1 MPYETPLFLAYG
13 AYMTDWLYQIRIVV
27 TSALSKDLRSRGASA
42 TAKKIIEIA
51 KKYEMQAVCTYD
63 AFKAYCEEAERNGL
77 DGYSLYN
84 WTKATLADPDK
95 REKHQTSFAF
105 YRDNDQIYPKDVAET
120 LYQDLRAL
128 NSSEILDVKI
138 IDSNPENNPQPPQ

>member
-1 MPYETPLFLAYG
+1 
-13 AYMTDWLYQIRIVV
+13 MTDWLYQIRIVV
-27 TSALSKDLRSRGASA
+27 TSALSTDLRSLSTS
-42 TAKKIIEIA
+42 TAAQEVTEIA
-51 KKYEMQAVCTYD
+51 KKYDMRAVCTYD
-63 AFKAYCEEAERNGL
+63 AFKAYCEEAEGNGL
-77 DGYSLYN
+77 EGYSLYN

-95 REKHQTSFAF
+95 REKHQKSFAF

-138 IDSNPENNPQPPQ
+138 VDSNPENNPQPPQ

>member
-1 MPYETPLFLAYG
+1 
-13 AYMTDWLYQIRIVV
+13 MTDWLYQIRIVV

-84 WTKATLADPDK
+84 WTKDTLADPDK
-95 REKHQTSFAF
+95 REKHQKSFAF

-120 LYQDLRAL
+120 LYQDLSAQ

>member
-1 MPYETPLFLAYG
+1 
-13 AYMTDWLYQIRIVV
+13 MTDWLYQIRIVV
-27 TSALSKDLRSRGASA
+27 TSALSTDLRSRGASA
-42 TAKKIIEIA
+42 TAKKITEIA
-51 KKYEMQAVCTYD
+51 KKYDMQDVCTYD
-63 AFKAYCEEAERNGL
+63 ALNAYCEEAERNGL

-95 REKHQTSFAF
+95 REKHQKSFAF
-105 YRDNDQIYPKDVAET
+105 YRDTDQIYPKDVAET

>member
-1 MPYETPLFLAYG
+1 
-13 AYMTDWLYQIRIVV
+13 MTDWLYQIRIVV
-27 TSALSKDLRSRGASA
+27 TSALSTDLRSRGTSR
-42 TAKKIIEIA
+42 TAKKITEIA
-51 KKYEMQAVCTYD
+51 KKYDMQAVCTYD
-63 AFKAYCEEAERNGL
+63 AFNAYCEEAECNGL

-95 REKHQTSFAF
+95 REKHQKSFAF
-105 YRDNDQIYPKDVAET
+105 YRDTDQIYPKDVAET

>member
-1 MPYETPLFLAYG
+1 
-13 AYMTDWLYQIRIVV
+13 MTDWLYQIRIVV
-27 TSALSKDLRSRGASA
+27 TSALSTDLRSMCTST
-42 TAKKIIEIA
+42 TAQEVAEIA
-51 KKYEMQAVCTYD
+51 KKYDMRAVCTYD
-63 AFKAYCEEAERNGL
+63 AFKAYCEEAEGNGL
-77 DGYSLYN
+77 EGYSLYN

-95 REKHQTSFAF
+95 REKHQKSFAF